1 MNKNAN
7 FFIDVLRLMPDDAS
21 VVLYSTEEEILKA
34 LRKIVSTAII
44 DRAEVII
51 PLASRRE
58 LIKALVCSDVLPHI
72 IHITI
77 LKAEKELY
85 NSYDRMMGC
94 YIRKPVLLPLH
105 FINKYSLQECKTE
118 WVFCGEEWEGM
129 EQYILI
135 L

>member
-7 FFIDVLRLMPDDAS
+7 FFIDVLRLMPNDAS
-21 VVLYSTEEEILKA
+21 AVLYSTEEEILKA
-34 LRKIVSTAII
+34 IKKMVSSATI

-51 PLASRRE
+51 PLTSRRE
-58 LIKALVCSDVLPHI
+58 LIKALVCSDVLPRI
-72 IHITI
+72 VHITI
-77 LKAEKELY
+77 LKAETELY

-94 YIRKPVLLPLH
+94 YLHKPLLLPPH
-105 FINKYSLQECKTE
+105 FTAKYSLQEYETGWE
-118 WVFCGEEWEGM
+118 FCGEEWDGI